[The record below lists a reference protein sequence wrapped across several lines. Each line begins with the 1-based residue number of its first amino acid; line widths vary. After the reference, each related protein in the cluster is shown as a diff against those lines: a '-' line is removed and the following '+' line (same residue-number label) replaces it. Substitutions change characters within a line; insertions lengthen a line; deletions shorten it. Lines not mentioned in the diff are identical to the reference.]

1 MRANSGKRAEK
12 PSGIGAFRAKSGDF
26 HFFDGSTVLTE
37 VGRPMRVRTVAAPVS
52 RPTRS
57 AGSEKNLR
65 KPSL

>member
-37 VGRPMRVRTVAAPVS
+37 VGRPMRVRTVAAS